1 MSDVSFLVL
10 KIVVS
15 VCASL
20 ITLYAVPYLYALQK
34 NEKYA
39 QLIDVIS
46 NAVRA
51 AEQVVKGEGMGTVK
65 KERVMLFVREWL
77 GKQGVTLTEEQ
88 LSELTESAVF
98 SMKQEQTK

>member
-1 MSDVSFLVL
+1 MNDVTFGIL
-10 KIVVS
+10 KVVIS

-20 ITLYAVPYLYALQK
+20 ITIYVVPYLYALQK

-51 AEQVVKGEGMGTVK
+51 AEQVVKGTGMGTVK
-65 KERVMLFVREWL
+65 KERVMQFVREWL
-77 GKQGVTLTEEQ
+77 GKQGLTLTDEQ
-88 LSELTESAVF
+88 ISELTEAAVYG
-98 SMKQEQTK
+98 MKQEAK

>member
-1 MSDVSFLVL
+1 MSDVSFLIL

-77 GKQGVTLTEEQ
+77 GARGVTVTDGQ
-88 LSELTESAVF
+88 LDELVEAAVWNL
-98 SMKQEQTK
+98 KQEEK